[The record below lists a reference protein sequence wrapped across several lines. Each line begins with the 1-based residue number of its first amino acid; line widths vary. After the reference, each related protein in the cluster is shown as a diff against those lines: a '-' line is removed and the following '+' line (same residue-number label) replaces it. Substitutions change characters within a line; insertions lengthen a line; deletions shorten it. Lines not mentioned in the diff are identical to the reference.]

1 MRFIVFT
8 ITYVVL
14 PATRN
19 FEMQIK
25 MKSSSKDNDKE
36 KEKEYLFAGIYR
48 TEYPFL
54 NEHVKSK
61 EITIDNP
68 FVSLVVLV

>member
-1 MRFIVFT
+1 
-8 ITYVVL
+8 
-14 PATRN
+14 
-19 FEMQIK
+19 MQIQ
-25 MKSSSKDNDKE
+25 MKSSTKDNDKE

-68 FVSLVVLV
+68 FVSLIGLV